1 MDSIGRI
8 KIQGFKSIK
17 SLEFE
22 IRPINVLIGA
32 NGSGK
37 SNLVD
42 VFEMLYEMRRSNFL
56 TYVINQGKAEHLLH
70 FGSRQTRKIV
80 LELGL
85 DSGKFKYD
93 LELTP
98 TNDDN
103 LALGPQRIGTFGING
118 YPDGFGSVT
127 PPRED
132 QPQPYGVPFR
142 EEVFWGFDLDPLI
155 SSLFGSHRVYREI
168 DVGANS
174 PLKKMANLHDN
185 RELRPDGS
193 NLAPFLYF
201 LRERHCASYS
211 AIRRTIHM
219 AAPFFYDFDLRPLQ
233 LNPAYIQLEWKYTD
247 SDKYF
252 HAASLSHGTL
262 RFIFLATLF
271 LQPQAFRPRVIIFDE
286 PELGLHPYAISL
298 LGALIRQAS
307 VDSKIIIATQSS
319 LLVSQF
325 EAEDIVAL
333 EREVGATQLRR
344 LSQDDLAIWLEDYSL
359 GQLWE
364 KNVFGAGPQ
373 PE

>member
-8 KIQGFKSIK
+8 KIQGFKSIQ
-17 SLEFE
+17 SLEFD
-22 IRPINVLIGA
+22 ISSINVLVGA

-42 VFEMLYEMRRSNFL
+42 AFEMLYEMRRSNFL
-56 TYVINQGKAEHLLH
+56 RYVIEQGGAEHLLH
-70 FGSRQTRKIV
+70 FGSRHTRKIV

-85 DSGKFKYD
+85 DNGRLKYD
-93 LELTP
+93 LELIP

-103 LALGPQRIGTFGING
+103 LALGPQRIGTFGIYG
-118 YPDGFGSVT
+118 YPDGFGSVD

-132 QPQPYGVPFR
+132 QPQPHGVPFR
-142 EEVFWGFDLDPLI
+142 EEVSWGFELDPLI
-155 SSLFGSHRVYREI
+155 SGMFGSHRVYRAI
-168 DVGANS
+168 DVGIDS
-174 PLKKMANLHDN
+174 QLKKLANLHDN

-201 LRERHCASYS
+201 LREKHNASYG
-211 AIRRTIHM
+211 AIRQAIQT
-219 AAPFFYDFDLRPLQ
+219 AAPFFDDFDLQPQQ
-233 LNPAYIQLEWKYTD
+233 LNPAYIQLEWKHTD

-271 LQPQAFRPRVIIFDE
+271 LQPQTLRPGVIVFDE

-307 VDSKIIIATQSS
+307 VDSKIIIATQSPQ
-319 LLVSQF
+319 LVDQF
-325 EAEDIVAL
+325 EAEDIVTL
-333 EREVGATQLRR
+333 ERESGTTQFRR

-359 GQLWE
+359 GQLWA